1 MFIQHVAVFVRDL
14 EVMKE
19 FYQSNFNGHA
29 NSKYVNSKT
38 GFSSYFI
45 SFDEGATLELMSR
58 SDVCQSGGEILGY
71 AHFAFAL
78 EGRAEVDDLTE
89 KLRSRGFTVVS
100 GPRTTG
106 DGCYESCILDPE
118 GNKVE
123 ITC

>member
-1 MFIQHVAVFVRDL
+1 MFIQHVAIWVHDL

-19 FYQSNFNGHA
+19 FYQSNFHGHS
-29 NSKYVNSKT
+29 NNKYVNLKT

-45 SFDEGATLELMSR
+45 RFDEGVALELMNR
-58 SDVCQSGGEILGY
+58 PDVCKAGGETLGY
-71 AHFAFAL
+71 AHVAFAL
-78 EGRAEVDDLTE
+78 EGRSDVDVLTGE
-89 KLRSRGFTVVS
+89 LCSRGFTVVS